1 MVFVFDLGN
10 VMVYFQPERY
20 LNDLGYQGERRE
32 ALRRAIFASQAWLDC
47 DAGTRTRAQ
56 ATEAMCAAA
65 PDLEEDIRRIMARC
79 DEMLAPIAGSVR
91 TLKRLTMEGRDCY
104 FLSNTNAPAL
114 EFMRGYDYFRMFKGG
129 VASYEERIAKPD
141 PAIFRLFCARYGLA
155 PEECVF
161 VDDNPANVRA
171 ARECGMDARLL
182 EDAEGLWE
190 LVEGV
195 VGKNEQHKK

>member
-20 LNDLGYQGERRE
+20 LTDLGYQGERRE
-32 ALRRAIFASQAWLDC
+32 ALRKAIFASHAWLDC

-56 ATEAMCAAA
+56 ATELMCIDA
-65 PDLEEDIRRIMARC
+65 PELEEDIRRIMARC

-91 TLKRLTMEGRDCY
+91 TLKRLTMEGWDCY
-104 FLSNTNAPAL
+104 FLSNTNAPAM
-114 EFMRGYDYFRMFKGG
+114 EFMRGYDYFRLFKGG
-129 VASYEERIAKPD
+129 VASYAERLAKPD
-141 PAIFRLFCARYGLA
+141 PAIFRLFCARFGLE
-155 PEECVF
+155 PGECVF
-161 VDDNPANVRA
+161 VDDNPTNVLA

-182 EDAEGLWE
+182 EDTEGLWE

-195 VGKNEQHKK
+195 LKERG

>member
-20 LNDLGYQGERRE
+20 LTDLGYQGERRE
-32 ALRRAIFASQAWLDC
+32 KLRKAIFTSQAWLDC

-56 ATEAMCAAA
+56 ATELMCIDA
-65 PDLEEDIRRIMARC
+65 PELEEDIRRIMARC

-91 TLKRLTMEGRDCY
+91 TLKRLTMEGWDCY
-104 FLSNTNAPAL
+104 FLSNTNAPAM

-129 VASYEERIAKPD
+129 VASYAEHLAKPD
-141 PAIFRLFCARYGLA
+141 PAIFRLFCARFRLEPG
-155 PEECVF
+155 ECVF
-161 VDDNPANVRA
+161 VDDNPANVLA

-182 EDAEGLWE
+182 EDTEGLWE

-195 VGKNEQHKK
+195 LKERG

>member
-20 LNDLGYQGERRE
+20 LTDLGYQGERRE
-32 ALRRAIFASQAWLDC
+32 KLCKAIFASQAWLDC

-56 ATEAMCAAA
+56 ATELMCIDA
-65 PDLEEDIRRIMARC
+65 PELEEDIRRIMARC

-91 TLKRLTMEGRDCY
+91 TLKRLTMEGWDCY
-104 FLSNTNAPAL
+104 FLSNTNAPAM
-114 EFMRGYDYFRMFKGG
+114 EFMRGYDYFRLLKGG
-129 VASYEERIAKPD
+129 VASYAEHLAKPD
-141 PAIFRLFCARYGLA
+141 PAIFRLFCARFGLE
-155 PEECVF
+155 PGECVF
-161 VDDNPANVRA
+161 VDDNPANVLA

-182 EDAEGLWE
+182 EDTEGLWE

-195 VGKNEQHKK
+195 LKERG